1 MLTPVTTLSV
11 RVTEI
16 GEYIHYQSC
25 DRRFKLEHNNRKLAR
40 ELPFA
45 ERLFNSLDPVLQ
57 EAGRLRENE
66 CETSLKNNGVIDLTL
81 YSEKSA
87 EEKKTPWTTF
97 VERLQ
102 GISSGQ
108 RA

>member
-1 MLTPVTTLSV
+1 MLTPVTKPSV

-16 GEYIHYQSC
+16 GEYIHYQSG

-66 CETSLKNNGVIDLTL
+66 WETSLKNNGLIDLTL

-102 GISSGQ
+102 GIS
-108 RA
+108 